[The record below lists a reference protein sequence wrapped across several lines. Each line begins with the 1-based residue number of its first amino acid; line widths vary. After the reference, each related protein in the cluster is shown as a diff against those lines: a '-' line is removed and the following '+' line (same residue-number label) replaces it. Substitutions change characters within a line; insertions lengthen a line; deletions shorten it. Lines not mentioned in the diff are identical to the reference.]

1 MNEFNIEEREIYE
14 IGNKKYNVIVRTTK
28 ETLNKDKLIKLIV
41 EYGIQE
47 LESQNL

>member
-1 MNEFNIEEREIYE
+1 MNKFNIEEREIYT

-28 ETLNKDKLIKLIV
+28 EMLSKEKLIKLIV

-47 LESQNL
+47 LEIF